1 MREEGKGIRERGTRK
16 AELWLA
22 LAVVAVG
29 AVIVAAFVLKNGEAV
44 SRPLEQKETSA
55 SRIAAA
61 VPSKGAADLPERSG
75 REIGRASPVAGEI
88 APHSDETEDKE
99 ESAESDSN
107 EELQTEDEKREAEE
121 EMLVNAFDDLTDKW
135 QEPSAKGVTMAD
147 IDNFAKSFRT
157 IPKERRDEC
166 IHRALNLI
174 PDENVMLLAGVLM
187 DKTMDKEIVET
198 VYDDIL
204 NRDEDVKEPI
214 LQQIFKDKTH
224 PCWADTAWILD
235 VTGELPKAK

>member
-1 MREEGKGIRERGTRK
+1 MREEGRRK
-16 AELWLA
+16 AKLWLM
-22 LAVVAVG
+22 LAAVAVG
-29 AVIVAAFVLKNGEAV
+29 VVVVVMVGRRVLSPSQ
-44 SRPLEQKETSA
+44 SRP
-55 SRIAAA
+55 
-61 VPSKGAADLPERSG
+61 
-75 REIGRASPVAGEI
+75 
-88 APHSDETEDKE
+88 DETAFENGSGARGTARPTDERTATVGGVVPNAPQSQEDEVSSSDDSEPESE
-99 ESAESDSN
+99 EP
-107 EELQTEDEKREAEE
+107 QTEEEKREAEE
-121 EMLVNAFDDLTDKW
+121 EKLVNDFDDLTDKW

-147 IDNFAKSFRT
+147 IDNFAASFRK
-157 IPKERRDEC
+157 ISKARQDEC

-198 VYDDIL
+198 VYNDIL
-204 NRDEDVKEPI
+204 NRDEDVKKPI